1 MVMTVLSDQKLF
13 LWKTL
18 AYHPPL
24 SECSIPWWEKQ
35 SYKAQQEKKK
45 VSTKDFHSR
54 SPSPKKIW
62 DPSGFKKKT
71 KTKLFLS

>member
-45 VSTKDFHSR
+45 SEHKGLPLQITK
-54 SPSPKKIW
+54 P
-62 DPSGFKKKT
+62 
-71 KTKLFLS
+71 